1 MEESVIRSKPST
13 NAPMAAVKDYLK
25 KLLYQYDCVVI
36 PELGAFLTHYQPAA
50 FTENSGLYL
59 PPRKRVAFNEAL
71 RFDDGILANYIMLH
85 EPVTREGAQRYIS
98 QFVSEVRQQIN
109 AEGRFEIDGIG
120 TFTHNEE
127 GRLQFDPSLRHNF
140 FGEAYGM
147 SALSAQLVGHKTE
160 PVLDAVPVTALGPV
174 LVRDEDVTLTPYRPA
189 RPYWRV
195 AAAALLIGSL
205 GLFSYFSVINP
216 GQPLQSS
223 LDPTNLFRVPAS
235 WFARS
240 ETPTLVSKPVVI
252 APVTRR
258 PVAIVEPVDTL
269 TAPASAP
276 AELVAVSPD
285 VAKVKLEPTTVA
297 EPALASSKPELAP
310 EATAATVKA
319 VRTTPYYTVIAGVFQ
334 SKRNALRLKRQL
346 RKAGYADAFV
356 IMPERGQKVLKY
368 KVAASGSADREEAVA
383 SMATV
388 SELAGSTAW
397 LYKN

>member
-1 MEESVIRSKPST
+1 
-13 NAPMAAVKDYLK
+13 MAAVKDYLK

-50 FTENSGLYL
+50 FTETSGLYL

-98 QFVSEVRQQIN
+98 QFVNELRQCIN
-109 AEGRFEIDGIG
+109 VDGRFEIDGIG

-147 SALSAQLVGHKTE
+147 SALSALLVDHKPE
-160 PVLDAVPVTALGPV
+160 PVLDAVPITALGPV

-189 RPYWRV
+189 RPYWQV
-195 AAAALLIGSL
+195 AAAVLVIGSL
-205 GLFSYFSVINP
+205 GLFSYFSVVHP

-223 LDPTNLFRVPAS
+223 LDPANLFRVPAS
-235 WFARS
+235 WFEHTEEATKPIKPAVIS
-240 ETPTLVSKPVVI
+240 VAKQPVAAVAPVETPVTSVSTSVESV
-252 APVTRR
+252 APTTETGK
-258 PVAIVEPVDTL
+258 VE
-269 TAPASAP
+269 
-276 AELVAVSPD
+276 
-285 VAKVKLEPTTVA
+285 LEPTSVTETALVSLKP
-297 EPALASSKPELAP
+297 EPADKAVSI
-310 EATAATVKA
+310 TNKA

-346 RKAGYADAFV
+346 RKAGYTDAFV
-356 IMPERGQKVLKY
+356 IMPDRGQKVLKY
-368 KVAASGSADREEAVA
+368 KVAAAGSADREEAVA
-383 SMATV
+383 SMASV

>member
-1 MEESVIRSKPST
+1 
-13 NAPMAAVKDYLK
+13 MAAVKDYLK
-25 KLLYQYDCVVI
+25 KLLYQYDCVVV

-50 FTENSGLYL
+50 FTETSGLYL

-85 EPVTREGAQRYIS
+85 EPVTREGAQKHIS
-98 QFVSEVRQQIN
+98 QFVNDLRQQVG
-109 AEGRFEIDGIG
+109 ADGRFEIDGIG

-147 SALSAQLVGHKTE
+147 SALSAQFVDHQPKLE
-160 PVLDAVPVTALGPV
+160 PVLSAVPVTALGPV
-174 LVRDEDVTLTPYRPA
+174 LIRDEDMTLTPYRPA

-205 GLFSYFSVINP
+205 GVFSYFSVINP
-216 GQPLQSS
+216 GQPFQSS
-223 LDPTNLFRVPAS
+223 LDPANLFRMPASFFERSQAVSETQRPVTVSVPA
-235 WFARS
+235 
-240 ETPTLVSKPVVI
+240 PVVNEQPI
-252 APVTRR
+252 A
-258 PVAIVEPVDTL
+258 
-269 TAPASAP
+269 AP
-276 AELVAVSPD
+276 AETLATSVSVPTELTATTPD
-285 VAKVKLEPTTVA
+285 VSKVKLEPASVA
-297 EPALASSKPELAP
+297 EPVSVAPKPELIAKAP
-310 EATAATVKA
+310 VTVIKS
-319 VRTTPYYTVIAGVFQ
+319 VRTTPYYTVIAGVFL

-356 IMPERGQKVLKY
+356 IMPDRGQKVLRY
-368 KVAASGSADREEAVA
+368 KVAAAGSADRDEAVTN
-383 SMATV
+383 MAAV

>member
-1 MEESVIRSKPST
+1 
-13 NAPMAAVKDYLK
+13 MAAVKDYLK

-50 FTENSGLYL
+50 FTETSGLYL

-85 EPVTREGAQRYIS
+85 EPVTREGAQKYIS
-98 QFVSEVRQQIN
+98 QFVNELRQQVN
-109 AEGRFEIDGIG
+109 VDGRFEIDGLG

-147 SALSAQLVGHKTE
+147 SALSTQLVGHQPE
-160 PVLDAVPVTALGPV
+160 PVLKAVPVTALGPV
-174 LVRDEDVTLTPYRPA
+174 LVRDEDVTLTPYRPT

-205 GLFSYFSVINP
+205 GLVSYFSVINP

-223 LDPTNLFRVPAS
+223 LDPANLFRVPAS
-235 WFARS
+235 WFERS
-240 ETPTLVSKPVVI
+240 EAATESPKPATVI
-252 APVTRR
+252 AAPVETQ
-258 PVAIVEPVDTL
+258 
-269 TAPASAP
+269 ASS
-276 AELVAVSPD
+276 VSVSPEPIAPSPEA
-285 VAKVKLEPTTVA
+285 VKVKLEPT
-297 EPALASSKPELAP
+297 PAAAVSTSPASEL
-310 EATAATVKA
+310 TAKSTTTSIKA

-346 RKAGYADAFV
+346 RKAGYTDAFV
-356 IMPERGQKVLKY
+356 IMPDRNQKVSRY
-368 KVAASGSADREEAVA
+368 KVAAAGSSDREEAVA

-388 SELAGSTAW
+388 SELAGSAAW